1 MLTAARRFFRRPSPF
16 MSRDKTYLADILY
29 AAQAIRRFVNGV
41 AKEEFLANEEKY
53 EAVNRKFE
61 IIGEAARRLSPEA
74 RREFP
79 DIPWK
84 LVTAMRNI
92 LIHDY
97 DDVNLNLVWQ
107 TAQNDL
113 PPLIAKLEAHLAK
126 MPPDTCDD
134 GS

>member
-1 MLTAARRFFRRPSPF
+1 
-16 MSRDKTYLADILY
+16 MSRDNAYLADILN
-29 AAQAIRRFVNGV
+29 AAKAIRRFPDGV
-41 AKEEFLANEEKY
+41 SQDQFLANEEKY

-74 RREFP
+74 TGRFP

-97 DDVNLNLVWQ
+97 DDVNLNIVRK

-113 PPLIAKLEAHLAK
+113 PPLVTKLEAYLATQ
-126 MPPDTCDD
+126 PSNNPLR
-134 GS
+134 SNPE

>member
-1 MLTAARRFFRRPSPF
+1 

-29 AAQAIRRFVNGV
+29 AAQAIRRFVNGI
-41 AKEEFLANEEKY
+41 AKEQFLANEEKY

-74 RREFP
+74 RQEFP

-113 PPLIAKLEAHLAK
+113 PPLIAKLEAYLAK
-126 MPPDTCDD
+126 TPREK
-134 GS
+134 